1 MTLGN
6 AASAKDEFDEL
17 LDFSFSWGNGENEE
31 DEETDKEPEE
41 EKGCQVLIDYE
52 MTLESPSQI
61 TGGFGLYYFEDA
73 ADRG

>member
-1 MTLGN
+1 MTR
-6 AASAKDEFDEL
+6 F
-17 LDFSFSWGNGENEE
+17 
-31 DEETDKEPEE
+31 E